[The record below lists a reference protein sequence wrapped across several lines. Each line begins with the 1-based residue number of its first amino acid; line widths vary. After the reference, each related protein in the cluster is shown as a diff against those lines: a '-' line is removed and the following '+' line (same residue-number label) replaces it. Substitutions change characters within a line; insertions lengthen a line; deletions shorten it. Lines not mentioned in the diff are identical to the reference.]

1 MASELLNRQQSLV
14 TKSRVNKSK
23 ASRSLAILLGLS
35 TAILVIAALV
45 MAVETWGVSEFVS
58 GKFLNVEPLFW
69 MDVSLWSVVVT
80 SVMLLVILLWLT
92 VAFSVLAL
100 VSALCILAALIMVVS
115 GFSLLWPVLLL
126 LLAAWGVGKS
136 SQFD

>member
-1 MASELLNRQQSLV
+1 M
-14 TKSRVNKSK
+14 
-23 ASRSLAILLGLS
+23 
-35 TAILVIAALV
+35 IAALV
-45 MAVETWGVSEFVS
+45 MTLETWGVSEFVS
-58 GKFLNVEPLFW
+58 GKFFNVEPLFW

-100 VSALCILAALIMVVS
+100 VSALCILGALIMVFS

>member
-1 MASELLNRQQSLV
+1 M
-14 TKSRVNKSK
+14 
-23 ASRSLAILLGLS
+23 
-35 TAILVIAALV
+35 IAALV
-45 MAVETWGVSEFVS
+45 MALEIWGVSEFVS
-58 GKFLNVEPLFW
+58 RKFLNVEPLFW
-69 MDVSLWSVVVT
+69 MDVSLWSVLVT

>member
-1 MASELLNRQQSLV
+1 MNRQSGYVNKSLV

-23 ASRSLAILLGLS
+23 ASRALDIFLGLS
-35 TAILVIAALV
+35 TVILVIAALV
-45 MAVETWGVSEFVS
+45 MALEVWGVSEIFTRN
-58 GKFLNVEPLFW
+58 FLNVEPLFW
-69 MDVSLWSVVVT
+69 MDVSLWSIVVT

-92 VAFSVLAL
+92 VVFSALAL
-100 VSALCILAALIMVVS
+100 VSALCIVAALIMVFS